1 MTTAPA
7 PLALGSPLPAAV
19 ALRAQL
25 VADAARVEREGVT
38 RADLQPLVDAGLYS
52 TYAPVELGGAPTP
65 GEQREVAEVLA
76 GAGPDVWFLW
86 FQHAPALKMLATT
99 QNAWLRDQYLA
110 DLASGTLQAG
120 VSYSHLRNP
129 KPSIAAV
136 RDGEDY
142 LLSGR
147 QPWCTGWGIN
157 DLILVGAVD
166 PATDEVVFGLLPSG
180 DGPGVRGAGELDLA
194 SMGGTV
200 THSLVYDGYR
210 LPASHVLN
218 VLPLK
223 DFLAVDAL
231 SNSNVQP
238 STFGV
243 ALAALDLLAERSA
256 ETAAVLRDRVMAV
269 RTEAYRLLDE
279 VPLHERLEERLAL
292 RARALL
298 LGIESTT
305 ALLTASGGRGMG
317 LEDPA
322 QRLLRAAAF
331 HLIHSQAEGIR
342 TATLAALRA

>member
-1 MTTAPA
+1 MSTSSPVLTSHLSAA
-7 PLALGSPLPAAV
+7 LALRGPLV
-19 ALRAQL
+19 G
-25 VADAARVEREGVT
+25 DAARVEREGVT
-38 RADLQPLVDAGLYS
+38 RADLQPLVDAGLYGV
-52 TYAPVELGGAPTP
+52 YAPVELGGARTAA
-65 GEQREVAEVLA
+65 EQREVAEVLA

-86 FQHAPALKMLATT
+86 FQHAPAIKMLATT
-99 QNAWLRDQYLA
+99 TNA
-110 DLASGTLQAG
+110 DLRALYLDGLVAGRLQSG

-129 KPSIAAV
+129 APSIAAV
-136 RDGEDY
+136 RDGDDY

-166 PATDEVVFGLLPSG
+166 AATGEVVFGLLPSG
-180 DGPGVRGAGELDLA
+180 DGPGVRGTGELDLA

-200 THSLVYDGYR
+200 THGLVYDAYR
-210 LPASHVLN
+210 LPTSHVLN

-243 ALAALDLLAERSA
+243 ALAALDLLEERSA
-256 ETAAVLRDRVMAV
+256 ETAAVLRDRVMRV

-279 VPLHERLEERLAL
+279 VPLHEKIEERLAL
-292 RARALL
+292 RAQALL
-298 LGIESTT
+298 LGIESAT

-317 LEDPA
+317 LDDPA

>member
-1 MTTAPA
+1 M
-7 PLALGSPLPAAV
+7 
-19 ALRAQL
+19 ALRDAL
-25 VADAARVEREGVT
+25 AADAERVERDGVT
-38 RADLQPLVDAGLYS
+38 RADLQPLADAGLYG
-52 TYAPVELGGAPTP
+52 TYAPPELGGARTAA
-65 GEQREVAEVLA
+65 EQREVAEVLA
-76 GAGPDVWFLW
+76 GAGPDVWFVW
-86 FQHAPALKMLATT
+86 FQHAPSVKMLASTA
-99 QNAWLRDQYLA
+99 NAPLRERYLEGLA
-110 DLASGTLQAG
+110 DGTLQAG

-136 RDGEDY
+136 RDGDDY
-142 LLSGR
+142 LLTGR

-166 PATDEVVFGLLPSG
+166 HATDEVVFGLLPSG
-180 DGPGVRGAGELDLA
+180 DGPGVRGTGELDLA
-194 SMGGTV
+194 SMAGTV
-200 THSLVYDGYR
+200 THGLAYDAYR

-243 ALAALDLLAERSA
+243 ALAALDLLQERSP
-256 ETAAVLRDRVMAV
+256 ETADVLRERVMQV

-279 VPLHERLEERLAL
+279 VPAHEQIEQRLAL

-298 LGIESTT
+298 LGIECST

-317 LEDPA
+317 LDDPA

-342 TATLAALRA
+342 NATLAALRA